1 MKQLLLTI
9 LLIMLL
15 AWYIS
20 ARGPNHFGCK
30 PWSSPSRPAERARHH
45 AHHAF
50 AARTGRE
57 FREAVHETGH
67 EVGEALSDLGDDLR
81 QSLHQAAEDVRD
93 AIEDDFESAPP
104 HARGFDAPP
113 AHTSPPAPPAAPRLP
128 ERVLAEAPS
137 PPQPPASPGARQAD
151 DDRPVSVE
159 IMGEISYN
167 EERAKDE
174 ARAKLDQEVTTWL
187 EASGIPRWWKP
198 EPRLVDAMIVQ
209 TTVKPVIKNYGTL
222 YQAMLRADFS
232 PQRVAPFI
240 QSYQHQLVHRRIVL
254 LGSSLALVLCCL
266 AALAGYVRADEAT
279 KGYYTN
285 RLRLLATTGV
295 AAAGLAIYKFMA

>member
-1 MKQLLLTI
+1 
-9 LLIMLL
+9 MLL

-20 ARGPNHFGCK
+20 ARGPNQFGCK

-45 AHHAF
+45 VHHAF
-50 AARTGRE
+50 ARTGRE

-81 QSLHQAAEDVRD
+81 QSLHHAAEDVRD
-93 AIEDDFESAPP
+93 AIDDDFEPAPP
-104 HARGFDAPP
+104 HARGLDAPP
-113 AHTSPPAPPAAPRLP
+113 AHPGPPAPAIFPAPPAPSRLP
-128 ERVLAEAPS
+128 ERVLAEAPF
-137 PPQPPASPGARQAD
+137 PPPPPASPGARQAAVD
-151 DDRPVSVE
+151 SPVAVE
-159 IMGEISYN
+159 IMGEISYS

-174 ARAKLDQEVTTWL
+174 ARAKLNQEVTTWL

-198 EPRLVDAMIVQ
+198 VPRLVDAMIVQ

-232 PQRVAPFI
+232 PRRVAPFI

-254 LGSSLALVLCCL
+254 LGSGLALVLCCL
-266 AALAGYVRADEAT
+266 AALAGYIRADEAT

-285 RLRLLATTGV
+285 RLRLLATAGV
-295 AAAGLAIYKFMA
+295 AVAGVAIYKLIA